1 MFKYAPHV
9 CQFSWDRSSIR
20 LKVGLYFWAELT
32 TSYIQILILQMF
44 KNLTKPEKEF
54 MKLVLHFLFFFH
66 LVWFRLFF
74 FALKYNRNISQP
86 VDCLIIRGISR
97 LYQSVTNI
105 FEYIGHKYI
114 FWHSFVSIFLLWIY
128 SDIHSYQVCL
138 YEYIRTLVR
147 QCVKSVKTRRIF
159 EYSYNFQD
167 EYLFW
172 HSFKSNFLIQIYSDI
187 RSYKNTGWF
196 FTYC

>member
-1 MFKYAPHV
+1 MNVTGKGIIGMA
-9 CQFSWDRSSIR
+9 Q
-20 LKVGLYFWAELT
+20 LYTNDGKF
-32 TSYIQILILQMF
+32 QILILQMF

-105 FEYIGHKYI
+105 FKYSNIRIYWSQIYIWTFVRINFSFTNI
-114 FWHSFVSIFLLWIY
+114 FGHSFVS
-128 SDIHSYQVCL
+128 
-138 YEYIRTLVR
+138 
-147 QCVKSVKTRRIF
+147 
-159 EYSYNFQD
+159 N
-167 EYLFW
+167 LFV
-172 HSFKSNFLIQIYSDI
+172 QIYSDI
-187 RSYKNTGWF
+187 RW
-196 FTYC
+196 